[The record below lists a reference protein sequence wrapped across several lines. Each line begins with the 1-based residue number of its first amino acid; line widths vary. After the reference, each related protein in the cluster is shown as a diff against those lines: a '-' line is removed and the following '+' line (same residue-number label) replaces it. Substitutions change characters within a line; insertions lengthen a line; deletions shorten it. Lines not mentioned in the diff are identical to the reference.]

1 MTPRRDCG
9 DEPVGKFDV
18 GTRVTPP
25 RAVTPRVA
33 FRVGAW
39 ARSDPVARLR
49 AFADRAGSASFF
61 PAVVSTIVRH
71 SSHTDTR

>member
-9 DEPVGKFDV
+9 DEPVGKFYV

-33 FRVGAW
+33 LG
-39 ARSDPVARLR
+39 ARLEG
-49 AFADRAGSASFF
+49 AFGGSRSGAGSASFF

>member
-9 DEPVGKFDV
+9 DEPVGKFYV

-33 FRVGAW
+33 LG
-39 ARSDPVARLR
+39 ARLAAWR
-49 AFADRAGSASFF
+49 AAAFADPVRAGSASFF

>member
-33 FRVGAW
+33 LG
-39 ARSDPVARLR
+39 ARLEG
-49 AFADRAGSASFF
+49 AFGSRSRGIAASFF

>member
-33 FRVGAW
+33 LG
-39 ARSDPVARLR
+39 ARLGR
-49 AFADRAGSASFF
+49 GVRIPFARDRQARSFF
-61 PAVVSTIVRH
+61 PAVV
-71 SSHTDTR
+71 

>member
-33 FRVGAW
+33 LGARLEG
-39 ARSDPVARLR
+39 AGSADPV
-49 AFADRAGSASFF
+49 RAGSASFF

>member
-33 FRVGAW
+33 LGARLGR
-39 ARSDPVARLR
+39 RSDP
-49 AFADRAGSASFF
+49 AFARGRSASTF
-61 PAVVSTIVRH
+61 SRRLYRL
-71 SSHTDTR
+71 S

>member
-33 FRVGAW
+33 LGLGRSLG
-39 ARSDPVARLR
+39 ARSDPV
-49 AFADRAGSASFF
+49 RAGSASFF

-71 SSHTDTR
+71 TSQTDTR

>member
-9 DEPVGKFDV
+9 DEPVGQFDV

-33 FRVGAW
+33 LG
-39 ARSDPVARLR
+39 ARLEGAFGAIPF
-49 AFADRAGSASFF
+49 AFARDRQAFSRRLYRLS
-61 PAVVSTIVRH
+61 
-71 SSHTDTR
+71 

>member
-33 FRVGAW
+33 LGARAWRWRVRIPF
-39 ARSDPVARLR
+39 AREVGKL
-49 AFADRAGSASFF
+49 F

>member
-33 FRVGAW
+33 LGARAW
-39 ARSDPVARLR
+39 RARSDPV
-49 AFADRAGSASFF
+49 RAGSASFF

>member
-33 FRVGAW
+33 LG
-39 ARSDPVARLR
+39 ARLEG
-49 AFADRAGSASFF
+49 AFADPVRVRAGSASFF

>member
-33 FRVGAW
+33 LG
-39 ARSDPVARLR
+39 ARLEG
-49 AFADRAGSASFF
+49 AFGVPFARDRQAFSRRLYRLS
-61 PAVVSTIVRH
+61 
-71 SSHTDTR
+71 

>member
-33 FRVGAW
+33 LG
-39 ARSDPVARLR
+39 ARLGR
-49 AFADRAGSASFF
+49 VRIPFARDRQAFSRRLYRLS
-61 PAVVSTIVRH
+61 
-71 SSHTDTR
+71 

>member
-39 ARSDPVARLR
+39 ARSASRCAAVVPFRLR
-49 AFADRAGSASFF
+49 GSRGMPGDRQRAFFRRLYRLS
-61 PAVVSTIVRH
+61 
-71 SSHTDTR
+71 